1 MRITHNAS
9 FTPPGY
15 RRRYYWLLARPRCP
29 GSELPSWSQ
38 CAMSSVRA
46 RTLHSPRSVHAAHY
60 ARLLAGASCSRSKC
74 QQPGDN
80 IRDRNR
86 WGVSLKDQ
94 RLFLYSVHI
103 LNWIKSEYCVLLNW
117 TALFKIDGND
127 LGVYS
132 EGEFLYLHKLI
143 LETQCG
149 KNLLNIIPISC
160 TMNYKSCKCR
170 THKIYFLKLN
180 GIKRKLWHQIRPIQI
195 VFHFFILRNLILNPL
210 NFSPALY
217 LAGPV
222 LR

>member
-1 MRITHNAS
+1 MSGLRAAQLVLCSVQCPQCAHARCTLRAPGTQHITPDSA
-9 FTPPGY
+9 
-15 RRRYYWLLARPRCP
+15 LARR
-29 GSELPSWSQ
+29 Q
-38 CAMSSVRA
+38 
-46 RTLHSPRSVHAAHY
+46 
-60 ARLLAGASCSRSKC
+60 LLRSKC

-86 WGVSLKDQ
+86 CGVSLKDQ

-143 LETQCG
+143 LEQYFETQCR
-149 KNLLNIIPISC
+149 KNFLNIIPISC
-160 TMNYKSCKCR
+160 TINYKSCICKCR

-210 NFSPALY
+210 NFSPTLY